1 MKTNIRIIFSGSPKM
16 QVQAMK
22 KLLSSGK
29 EQVRLVK
36 EIGASA
42 RVLYDAKYEYLD
54 ITNGQI
60 APLLEES
67 FVVFL
72 IKDRESINSLE
83 RLIRSKAVE
92 SAIDFIIITTPDL
105 AMRIHAGMRDL
116 QIADKVVTYTDP
128 MSSQVAYSTI
138 QLLAANSSQPSDSVE
153 HPLETA
159 APVLDTAPAV
169 MSESEPDVAAKVV
182 TDLQPEPVQ
191 AKANPAQTI
200 SMLMEIE
207 GALRACL
214 VDGTTGMILAKSAG
228 SSVNLEIAA
237 AGNTEMLRAK
247 SKTMKALGLKE
258 SIEEVLISL
267 ESEFHILRP
276 TKARPSV
283 FLYAA
288 FDKASSN
295 LGLARIKLADADN
308 DLAF

>member
-1 MKTNIRIIFSGSPKM
+1 MKPDIKIIFSGSPKM

-60 APLLEES
+60 APLLEDS
-67 FVVFL
+67 LVVFL
-72 IKDRESINSLE
+72 IKDRESINALE

-138 QLLAANSSQPSDSVE
+138 QLIAANYAQP
-153 HPLETA
+153 PLPQESLAET
-159 APVLDTAPAV
+159 TT
-169 MSESEPDVAAKVV
+169 STV
-182 TDLQPEPVQ
+182 TDIPELVAEEHRTEPI
-191 AKANPAQTI
+191 QTMA
-200 SMLMEIE
+200 SPSETVSALMAID
-207 GALRACL
+207 GALRACI
-214 VDGTTGMILAKSAG
+214 VDGTTGMILAKSTG
-228 SSVNLEIAA
+228 SSVNLDIAA

-258 SIEEVLISL
+258 SIEDVLITL
-267 ESEFHILRP
+267 DTEFHILRP
-276 TKARPSV
+276 TKARSSV

-295 LGLARIKLADADN
+295 LGLARIKLADADEA
-308 DLAF
+308 LAL